1 MFKEQMNK
9 LKNLIFKPKIK
20 QDEDGENKTNKRKIE
35 NLVVFVIIL
44 IITLIV
50 INTILGKNKN
60 SDDEV
65 DSGYKTLAIRDS
77 DDGKIEEDELEKKL
91 EAILE
96 TIDGVRKCKGANH
109 ICKFKRNY
117 ANV

>member
-1 MFKEQMNK
+1 MNK
-9 LKNLIFKPKIK
+9 LKNLIFKPKVK
-20 QDEDGENKTNKRKIE
+20 QQNEDGENKTNKRKIE
-35 NLVVFVIIL
+35 NLVVFLIIL

-60 SDDEV
+60 SDEV

-96 TIDGVRKCKGANH
+96 TIDGVRKCKGANY

-117 ANV
+117 SNV